1 MHLTATTIRTVVIL
15 LTGFGMVL
23 PSNAVSPCRCAKR
36 DDCCT
41 RQAEPTRAC
50 CSTRE
55 SCCADKT
62 DSDIELA
69 CSGAKAC
76 AYCPCCSEPAPPAI
90 PSAQSTIALSDH
102 DFSIAIAP
110 LLAAAPA
117 PVDLQLSYV
126 LHERGSPS
134 GYPALRLHELKCV
147 WLN

>member
-23 PSNAVSPCRCAKR
+23 PSNAVSPCRCAQR
-36 DDCCT
+36 NGGCA

-50 CSTRE
+50 CSTRK
-55 SCCADKT
+55 SCCTAKAD
-62 DSDIELA
+62 SGIELA

-76 AYCPCCSEPAPPAI
+76 TYCPCCSKPAAPIAPSPQPNKISIDHDLPVPFAGAI
-90 PSAQSTIALSDH
+90 PALT
-102 DFSIAIAP
+102 
-110 LLAAAPA
+110 A
-117 PVDLQLSYV
+117 PVDEPLCYFAN
-126 LHERGSPS
+126 ERGSPP